1 MTDLSLA
8 SSGASGA
15 SGPPARG
22 RTAGPGAL
30 ASSNGFAAEVGLLLR
45 RNVREAL
52 RSPVIAFVFPV
63 LFPLF
68 AETLVASAYSRV
80 SSLATFPVHPYT
92 AYMAPGMMLLAG
104 MMGSGYSATALV
116 LDVQT
121 GFLNR
126 MRLLDVRPSAILLSR
141 VLFDALR
148 VLPAAVVVLVVGLAL
163 GARIDSGPA
172 AVPVLLVM
180 CSVWSV
186 AYGGLFYIVALTTWN
201 PQAPLAM
208 SPLFI
213 LLMFTSTAA
222 MPTNLLPDWLA
233 TLSAYNPFTY
243 VTEGA
248 RALMT
253 GPVDGGA
260 LLAMA
265 GVLVGGVVLTQ
276 AFVIPLFRRAVE
288 R

>member
-8 SSGASGA
+8 SSGA

>member
-1 MTDLSLA
+1 MTDLTLDSRDRAKPPTTGAVSPLPRA
-8 SSGASGA
+8 SA
-15 SGPPARG
+15 
-22 RTAGPGAL
+22 
-30 ASSNGFAAEVGLLLR
+30 NGFTAEVLLLLR
-45 RNVREAL
+45 RNIREAL

-80 SSLATFPVHPYT
+80 SSLASFPVHPYT

-172 AVPVLLVM
+172 AVPALLLM

-222 MPTNLLPDWLA
+222 MPNALLPDWLA
-233 TLSAYNPFTY
+233 ALSAYNPFTY

-265 GVLVGGVVLTQ
+265 GVLLGGVVLTQ

>member
-1 MTDLSLA
+1 MTDTDTAPDTAAWSTPPGTAQSVSPNHLA
-8 SSGASGA
+8 G
-15 SGPPARG
+15 
-22 RTAGPGAL
+22 
-30 ASSNGFAAEVGLLLR
+30 EVWLLLR
-45 RNVREAL
+45 RNIREAL
-52 RSPVIAFVFPV
+52 RSPVIAFIFPV

-68 AETLVASAYSRV
+68 AETLVASSYARV
-80 SSLATFPVHPYT
+80 SSLESFPIQPYT

-121 GFLNR
+121 GFLQR
-126 MRLLDVRPSAILLSR
+126 LRLLNVRPSAILLSR
-141 VLFDALR
+141 IIFDALR
-148 VLPAAVVVLVVGLAL
+148 VLPAAVVVLLVGLAL
-163 GARIDSGPA
+163 GARLQSGPA
-172 AVPVLLVM
+172 SVIGLLVM
-180 CSVWSV
+180 CSAWSV

-222 MPTNLLPDWLA
+222 MPASLQPGWLA
-233 TLSAYNPFTY
+233 SLAHYNPFTY

-253 GPVDGGA
+253 GPVTAHA
-260 LLAMA
+260 LLPAA
-265 GVLVGGVVLTQ
+265 AVLVVGIALTQ
-276 AFVIPLFRRAVE
+276 GFVIPLFRRAVE